1 MRQSHRALNATSTD
15 FAKEEILSYQQT
27 TVEWQTKCEA
37 LQQERDVML
46 AQTNEL
52 AFNKDLQVHQQGR
65 NATLE
70 KEVLKLRSSLAVHVE
85 ELKNVSQ
92 LLEVNGRYNER
103 YTMLGSVLNVY
114 STCSFFL
121 FSLLS
126 SLHQRQRPYHTHR
139 RPTGPHHTAAHQTQK
154 RSPAT
159 GTAAPRGGV
168 AIARP
173 TQVKAVTMLYT
184 FCSFHGMV
192 QVVQACICICLCLCN
207 A

>member
-37 LQQERDVML
+37 LQQERDVLL

-121 FSLLS
+121 FSLS
-126 SLHQRQRPYHTHR
+126 SRF
-139 RPTGPHHTAAHQTQK
+139 
-154 RSPAT
+154 SSS
-159 GTAAPRGGV
+159 TAAPSPHS
-168 AIARP
+168 P
-173 TQVKAVTMLYT
+173 TTNGTTPHSCTPNTKTK
-184 FCSFHGMV
+184 S
-192 QVVQACICICLCLCN
+192 CN
-207 A
+207 RHSSTKRRC

>member
-1 MRQSHRALNATSTD
+1 LSQLRQSHRALNATSTD

-37 LQQERDVML
+37 LQQERDVLL

-92 LLEVNGRYNER
+92 LLEVNGRYKRE
-103 YTMLGSVLNVY
+103 VY
-114 STCSFFL
+114 D
-121 FSLLS
+121 
-126 SLHQRQRPYHTHR
+126 
-139 RPTGPHHTAAHQTQK
+139 A
-154 RSPAT
+154 
-159 GTAAPRGGV
+159 
-168 AIARP
+168 
-173 TQVKAVTMLYT
+173 
-184 FCSFHGMV
+184 
-192 QVVQACICICLCLCN
+192 
-207 A
+207 

>member
-1 MRQSHRALNATSTD
+1 LSQLRQSHRALNATSTD

-37 LQQERDVML
+37 LQQERDVLL

-114 STCSFFL
+114 STCTCLSSL
-121 FSLLS
+121 FSLFPFFFINGSALTTLTDDQRDHTTQ
-126 SLHQRQRPYHTHR
+126 LHTKHKNEVLQQAQQHQEEVLQLQDQHR
-139 RPTGPHHTAAHQTQK
+139 
-154 RSPAT
+154 
-159 GTAAPRGGV
+159 
-168 AIARP
+168 
-173 TQVKAVTMLYT
+173 
-184 FCSFHGMV
+184 
-192 QVVQACICICLCLCN
+192 
-207 A
+207 

>member
-1 MRQSHRALNATSTD
+1 LSQLRQSHRALNATSTD

-37 LQQERDVML
+37 LQQERDVLL

-92 LLEVNGRYNER
+92 LLEVNGRYIER
-103 YTMLGSVLNVY
+103 YTMLDSVLSIY

-121 FSLLS
+121 FSLLFPFFFINGS
-126 SLHQRQRPYHTHR
+126 ALTTLTDDQR
-139 RPTGPHHTAAHQTQK
+139 HHTTQLHTKHKNEVLQQAQQHQEEVLKLQDQH
-154 RSPAT
+154 R
-159 GTAAPRGGV
+159 
-168 AIARP
+168 
-173 TQVKAVTMLYT
+173 
-184 FCSFHGMV
+184 
-192 QVVQACICICLCLCN
+192 
-207 A
+207 

>member
-1 MRQSHRALNATSTD
+1 LSQLRQSHRALNATSTD

-37 LQQERDVML
+37 LQQERDVLL

-92 LLEVNGRYNER
+92 LLEVNGRYKREVYDAWFGVKR
-103 YTMLGSVLNVY
+103 LLN
-114 STCSFFL
+114 L
-121 FSLLS
+121 FILSLLS
-126 SLHQRQRPYHTHR
+126 SRFFINGSALTTLTDDQRDHTTQLHTKHKNEVLQQAQQHQEEVLKLQDQHR
-139 RPTGPHHTAAHQTQK
+139 
-154 RSPAT
+154 
-159 GTAAPRGGV
+159 
-168 AIARP
+168 
-173 TQVKAVTMLYT
+173 
-184 FCSFHGMV
+184 
-192 QVVQACICICLCLCN
+192 
-207 A
+207 

>member
-37 LQQERDVML
+37 LQQERDVLL

-103 YTMLGSVLNVY
+103 YTMLDSVLNVY

-126 SLHQRQRPYHTHR
+126 LFPFFFINGSALTTLTDYQRDHTTQLHTKHKNEVLQQAQQHQEEVLKLQDQHR
-139 RPTGPHHTAAHQTQK
+139 
-154 RSPAT
+154 
-159 GTAAPRGGV
+159 
-168 AIARP
+168 
-173 TQVKAVTMLYT
+173 
-184 FCSFHGMV
+184 
-192 QVVQACICICLCLCN
+192 
-207 A
+207 

>member
-37 LQQERDVML
+37 LQQERDVLL

-92 LLEVNGRYNER
+92 LLEVNGRYIER
-103 YTMLGSVLNVY
+103 YTMLDSVLNVY

-121 FSLLS
+121 FSLS
-126 SLHQRQRPYHTHR
+126 SRF
-139 RPTGPHHTAAHQTQK
+139 
-154 RSPAT
+154 SSS
-159 GTAAPRGGV
+159 TAAPLPHS
-168 AIARP
+168 P
-173 TQVKAVTMLYT
+173 TTNGTTPHSCTPNTKTK
-184 FCSFHGMV
+184 S
-192 QVVQACICICLCLCN
+192 CN
-207 A
+207 RHSSTKRRC

>member
-37 LQQERDVML
+37 LQQERDVLL

-92 LLEVNGRYNER
+92 LLEVNGRYKRE
-103 YTMLGSVLNVY
+103 VY
-114 STCSFFL
+114 DAWFGVKRLLQPVHFFSSL
-121 FSLLS
+121 FSLLFHNGS
-126 SLHQRQRPYHTHR
+126 ALTTLTDDQRDHTTQLHTKHKNEVLQQAQQHQEEVLKLQDQHR
-139 RPTGPHHTAAHQTQK
+139 
-154 RSPAT
+154 
-159 GTAAPRGGV
+159 
-168 AIARP
+168 
-173 TQVKAVTMLYT
+173 
-184 FCSFHGMV
+184 
-192 QVVQACICICLCLCN
+192 
-207 A
+207 